1 MTTYVQNI
9 PRSFTTEHERDTCKT
24 LDRIFITSSDRIFS
38 NMHPSSFTD
47 ERLRVNVTFSDK
59 YCHMYLDIKNNVLNI
74 NLVVPSEVSME
85 EKPNLSSYVSIE
97 RESVWYHFITSL
109 VA

>member
-24 LDRIFITSSDRIFS
+24 LDRIFITTSDLIFS

-47 ERLRVNVTFSDK
+47 EQLRVKCDVLRQVLSHVPRHNEKCVK
-59 YCHMYLDIKNNVLNI
+59 YQLSR
-74 NLVVPSEVSME
+74 SERGF
-85 EKPNLSSYVSIE
+85 NGRATILI
-97 RESVWYHFITSL
+97 L
-109 VA
+109 